1 MLFIHITSHHTP
13 SDSSPKQAPSAQ
25 AVTSPTEIRRTSEV
39 TTGDE
44 YGEREGGRK
53 EGEMRWSDRV
63 EKEGEGRERRGD

>member
-1 MLFIHITSHHTP
+1 M
-13 SDSSPKQAPSAQ
+13 
-25 AVTSPTEIRRTSEV
+25 

-44 YGEREGGRK
+44 DGEREGGRK